1 MTIIEIICL
10 SAFSLFLFYFAYKY
24 GGYGDGE

>member
-1 MTIIEIICL
+1 MTVIEIISL
-10 SAFSLFLFYFAYKY
+10 SIFGLFLFYFTYKY